1 VLISSKVSLLKEL
14 LASLKRSLHALDNVH
29 MVDDPTV
36 EDAKCTLREKLA
48 DVKSNL
54 KMMGKKAA

>member
-1 VLISSKVSLLKEL
+1 MLISSKVSLLKEL